1 LETIL
6 PVQTASDQH
15 AFYNF
20 AWRVYRDDT
29 NWVPHLWPQRRAYL
43 NRKTAFF
50 SYGEG
55 EFWLAR
61 RGREVVG
68 TIGTAI
74 DYSRNHHRN
83 EQAALFGFF
92 EVLPGDYDAA
102 KALWD
107 HACGWAY
114 RHGMTKL
121 YGPYSFAGNDD
132 PGFLVEGFEC
142 PPCIMMGH
150 NPPCYSE
157 YAERF
162 GFELLNEGLAYR
174 YELSQINYDIANAPE
189 LLYRIAER
197 ARDHHGA
204 SVVRTPKLV
213 NWDIEIER
221 LHPVYNRS
229 LAVLPEFSPIELVEF
244 RSQAESIKPIL
255 DPELVFI
262 AEIDGKVVGFA
273 LGLPNIMEALIH
285 ANGLRYPWDY
295 LRLARARRNIRSA
308 SFKIL
313 AIDPAY
319 WGHGLEVIMFLEM
332 GKKLIEKGYIWADA
346 SLTNALN
353 RQTNKL
359 ATRFGAK
366 VYRRYHE
373 YQIRLTTPFW

>member
-1 LETIL
+1 VTIH
-6 PVQTASDQH
+6 PVLTASDQR

-20 AWRVYRDDT
+20 AWQVYRDDP

-43 NRKTAFF
+43 NRKAAFF
-50 SYGEG
+50 TYGEG

-74 DYSRNHHRN
+74 DSSRNRHKQER
-83 EQAALFGFF
+83 AALFGFF
-92 EVLPGDYDAA
+92 EVMPGDYDSAR
-102 KALWD
+102 ALWD
-107 HACGWAY
+107 YACQWAHG
-114 RHGMTKL
+114 RGMTRL
-121 YGPYSFAGNDD
+121 EGPYSFAGNDD

-157 YAERF
+157 YAKRF
-162 GFELLNEGLAYR
+162 GFELLNEDVAYR
-174 YELSQINYDIANAPE
+174 YEFSQIGYDIANAPE
-189 LLYRIAER
+189 LLYRIAQRAQER
-197 ARDHHGA
+197 HGK
-204 SVVRTPKLV
+204 SVVRSPKLV
-213 NWDIEIER
+213 DWEMEIEH

-244 RSQAESIKPIL
+244 RSQAESIKPLL

-262 AEIDGKVVGFA
+262 AEIEGKVVGFA

-295 LRLARARRNIRSA
+295 LRLARDRQKIRSA

-313 AIDPAY
+313 AIDPAC
-319 WGHGLEVIMFLEM
+319 WGYGLEVIMFLEM
-332 GKKLIEKGYIWADA
+332 GKKLIEKGYTWVDG
-346 SLTNALN
+346 SLTNVLN
-353 RQTNKL
+353 PQTNKL

-366 VYRRYHE
+366 IYRRYHE
-373 YQIRLTTPFW
+373 YQLSLS